1 MTKQKLSY
9 NQVTILP
16 WFSVDKLKVG
26 EVVFWKYDG
35 SRIKDGAVKD
45 YLDRYVACY
54 VDITGKRQQG
64 IVIASLGDKNNFTV
78 LSPQE
83 HLVVKAARDL
93 ICFTAIAP
101 HSLRAVNQDNKS
113 LAPPSSERFQMFSQ
127 NFVPGTDDI
136 AFRAGSHTVSLGGG
150 WKLDKVRLVAP
161 LYLGGSL
168 FSIDGKILQALS
180 RLLPSLSNP
189 GGEPDELR
197 LFRALE
203 WFRLAHVENDEV
215 SIFSKVVMM
224 STAFEILF
232 DVPNI
237 PGKINYIADKIDS
250 IFVSTKLAKTA
261 RKIGKANKKHTLAGW
276 WGWDFYKLRNRIV
289 HGDTVAAEELIY
301 KDWLTHLIVAD
312 LVFLK
317 SVIKD
322 LYSFGYYA
330 QDVKKLFEESS
341 DQEAEGNM
349 IDFITGFFSLYKR
362 LDWEKQSRK

>member
-1 MTKQKLSY
+1 MTKQKVSY

-16 WFSVDKLKVG
+16 WFSVDELKVG
-26 EVVFWKYDG
+26 EVIFWKYDG
-35 SRIKDGAVKD
+35 NEIKDESIKD
-45 YLDRYVACY
+45 YLDKYVGCY
-54 VDITGKRQQG
+54 VDITGKRQQDV
-64 IVIASLGDKNNFTV
+64 VIASFGNKNNFAV

-83 HLVVKAARDL
+83 HLMVKAARDL
-93 ICFTAIAP
+93 ICFAAIAP
-101 HSLRAVNQDNKS
+101 HSLKAVNQDNKS

-127 NFVPGTDDI
+127 NFVPGTDGI
-136 AFRAGSHTVSLGGG
+136 AFKAGSHTTSLSGG
-150 WKLDKVRLVAP
+150 WKLNEVKLAAP

-168 FSIDGKILQALS
+168 FSIDGRILQALS
-180 RLLPSLSNP
+180 RLLPSLGNP
-189 GGEPDELR
+189 ESEASELR

-232 DVPNI
+232 DVPNV
-237 PGKINYIADKIDS
+237 PGKSNYIADKIDS
-250 IFVSTKLAKTA
+250 IFVSAKLARAT
-261 RKIGKANKKHTLAGW
+261 RRIGKTNKGHTLAGW

-289 HGDTVAAEELIY
+289 HGDTVTADELIY

-322 LYSFGYYA
+322 LYTLGHYA
-330 QDVKKLFEESS
+330 QDVKELFEESS
-341 DQEAEGNM
+341 NQEAEENM
-349 IDFITGFFSLYKR
+349 IDSITGFSSLYKR
-362 LDWEKQSRK
+362 LDWEKQSKK